1 MRAGPLIQQI
11 LIAGL
16 LLPLSLG
23 LFVKKYLKRTSFS
36 TIIILAEAPKEKSRE
51 RPRSKIFSS
60 NIPPFFL
67 QIAIV
72 SMPPVFV
79 N

>member
-1 MRAGPLIQQI
+1 MRVGPLIQQI

-23 LFVKKYLKRTSFS
+23 LFVKKYLKRTSSPFS

-51 RPRSKIFSS
+51 RPRSKLFSS
-60 NIPPFFL
+60 DIPLFF
-67 QIAIV
+67 
-72 SMPPVFV
+72 
-79 N
+79 